1 MIYFL
6 ILTLFNYLLMN
17 KNRTIKDLVVTQSL
31 FNEITS
37 LSNLNEL

>member
-1 MIYFL
+1 VIYFL

>member
-1 MIYFL
+1 
-6 ILTLFNYLLMN
+6 MN